1 MIDGRWSDFSA
12 SPRPALSHAAEFCDA
27 RWHLTAACAYPSVP
41 IVLLCRTFNAGGV
54 TVRNREVNLPYK
66 QDGDDDTDEISG
78 VVTKH
83 CAANGARTVA
93 VAVNFS
99 DRVSR
104 LPSAVLLLVVPAS
117 KSVIQTDFLLQGG
130 QTGLLQ

>member
-1 MIDGRWSDFSA
+1 M
-12 SPRPALSHAAEFCDA
+12 
-27 RWHLTAACAYPSVP
+27 
-41 IVLLCRTFNAGGV
+41 
-54 TVRNREVNLPYK
+54 
-66 QDGDDDTDEISG
+66 
-78 VVTKH
+78 TKH

-117 KSVIQTDFLLQGG
+117 RSVIQTDFLLQGG
-130 QTGLLQ
+130 SLGLVQSISKFKTLGVNLIGFLITQCWVT

>member
-1 MIDGRWSDFSA
+1 M
-12 SPRPALSHAAEFCDA
+12 
-27 RWHLTAACAYPSVP
+27 
-41 IVLLCRTFNAGGV
+41 LLCRTFNAGGV

-66 QDGDDDTDEISG
+66 QDGGDDDTDDISG

-104 LPSAVLLLVVPAS
+104 LPSAGRQFNSIRSFEPLWGYFLIHFFYLLDAVAV
-117 KSVIQTDFLLQGG
+117 
-130 QTGLLQ
+130 